1 MSELARRTEARIIFA
16 GTDISGDIAPYLES
30 VTYTDN
36 EEDETDDLQIVLSDA
51 GGTIVQTWLATPS
64 DASVPSGGDY
74 IICVSTGVHLRSG
87 KSIKYASKAT
97 LPYGTRVELLDN
109 DGEWSYISHSGQEG
123 YVAADC
129 IKRADAGTGGWSVGD
144 DVTVSGKPQYTSYG
158 EGRPGAEVTNY
169 EGKITY
175 LNLKADVPY
184 PICVGYLGW
193 FAESQVTKRG
203 YTAGGRSSGSTS
215 ARQVG
220 GGSFLGGV
228 TKGLL
233 IAAAF
238 LSPAGVLNCGQFEL
252 DSVSASGPPDRVT
265 IKGTALPYTSSIRQ
279 TDKCKVW
286 ENYNLKGIAEEIASR
301 NGMACMFSGSSNPS
315 YKRIEQYKQSD
326 IQFLKK
332 LCNDAG
338 CSLKVSN
345 NILIVFEQAFFER
358 RPPVHHIARGGSNYI
373 KYSLK
378 TGKNDTYSSCEVS
391 WTKPDGE
398 CIVGRAEADG
408 KGKEGQTLRITQK
421 VNSVA
426 EAEQVAAYQLRL
438 HNKME
443 LTASFTTVGN
453 PALTAGC
460 AVHISGF
467 GDWSGKYIIKK
478 ARHSVDNGGYTTTI
492 DLRKV

>member
-1 MSELARRTEARIIFA
+1 MSELARRTAARIIFA

-51 GGTIVQTWLATPS
+51 GGTIVDKWMKTPANLA
-64 DASVPSGGDY
+64 ASSGGNY
-74 IICVSTGVHLRSG
+74 IVSATTGAYFRTG
-87 KSIKYASKAT
+87 KSNKYANKLT
-97 LPYGTRVELLDN
+97 LPYGTRLELLDN
-109 DGEWSYISHSGQEG
+109 DGEWAHIRYSGQDG

-129 IKRADAGTGGWSVGD
+129 VRRAETDTAGWAVGD
-144 DVTVSGKPQYTSYG
+144 DVTVSGRPQYTSYG
-158 EGRPGAEVTNY
+158 EGHPGALVTNY

-175 LNLKADVPY
+175 LNLKEDVPY

-203 YTAGGRSSGSTS
+203 YSGGGHSGGVAS
-215 ARQVG
+215 RQVG

-233 IAAAF
+233 ISAAI
-238 LSPAGVLNCGQFEL
+238 LSSAGVLNCGQFEL
-252 DSVSASGPPDRVT
+252 DSVTASGPPDRVT

-286 ENYNLKGIAEEIASR
+286 ENFDLKGIAEEIASR
-301 NGMACMFSGSSNPS
+301 NGMACMFSGNSNPS
-315 YKRIEQYKQSD
+315 YKRVEQYKQSD

-345 NILIVFEQAFFER
+345 NIIVVFEQAYFER
-358 RPPVHHIARGGSNYI
+358 RAPVHHISRGGSNYI

-398 CIVGRAEADG
+398 CIVGTAEADG

-421 VNSVA
+421 VGSVG

-443 LTASFTTVGN
+443 LTASFTMVGN

-460 AVHISGF
+460 AVTISGF

-478 ARHSVDNGGYTTTI
+478 ARHSVGNGGYTTTI
-492 DLRKV
+492 ELRKV

>member
-1 MSELARRTEARIIFA
+1 MSELARRTAARIIFA

-51 GGTIVQTWLATPS
+51 GGIIVDQWLKTPADPVIS
-64 DASVPSGGDY
+64 SGGNY
-74 IICVSTGVHLRSG
+74 IVSATTGAYIRTG
-87 KSIKYASKAT
+87 KSKKYANKAT
-97 LPYGTRVELLDN
+97 LPYGTRVELLDS
-109 DGEWSYISHSGQEG
+109 DGEWAHIRHAGQDG

-129 IKRADAGTGGWSVGD
+129 VKRADASTEGWAVGD
-144 DVTVSGKPQYTSYG
+144 DVTVSGRPQYTSYG
-158 EGRPGAEVTNY
+158 EGSPGALVTNY

-175 LNLKADVPY
+175 LNLKEDVPY

-193 FAESQVTKRG
+193 FAGSQVTKRG
-203 YTAGGRSSGSTS
+203 YSGGGRSGGAVS
-215 ARQVG
+215 RQVG
-220 GGSFLGGV
+220 GSILGGV

-233 IAAAF
+233 ISAAF
-238 LSPAGVLNCGQFEL
+238 LSSAGVLNCGQFEL
-252 DSVSASGPPDRVT
+252 DSVTASGPPDRVT

-286 ENYNLKGIAEEIASR
+286 ENYDLKGIAEEIASR
-301 NGMACMFSGSSNPS
+301 NGMACMFSGNSNPS
-315 YKRIEQYKQSD
+315 YKRVEQYKQSD

-345 NILIVFEQAFFER
+345 NIIVVFEQAYFER
-358 RPPVHHIARGGSNYI
+358 RAPVHHIARGGSNYI

-398 CIVGRAEADG
+398 CIVGTAEADG

-421 VNSVA
+421 VDSVG

-438 HNKME
+438 HNKIE
-443 LTASFTTVGN
+443 LTASFTMMGN
-453 PALTAGC
+453 PSLTAGC
-460 AVHISGF
+460 AVTISGF
-467 GDWSGKYIIKK
+467 GDWSGKYIITK
-478 ARHSVDNGGYTTTI
+478 AKHSVGNGGYTTTI